1 MQYFQAAIL
10 ERVDTKVLTRFFSLA
25 LPAIFLPFFIHS
37 QLITGPIINALL
49 ILILLVVGLRAAL
62 SVALLPSLVALSS
75 GLLPAVLAPAV
86 PFIMVSNVIL
96 ILTIDYFLNLKFFKT
111 TQQSAY
117 FWGVFWGALLK
128 FAFLYASVILI
139 ARLLSNQTLLEV
151 VVKMMGAAQLA
162 TALAGGFLA
171 FLVLRFVKYFSR
183 L

>member
-1 MQYFQAAIL
+1 MLNYQAAIL
-10 ERVDTKVLTRFFSLA
+10 GRIDTLVLTRFFSLA
-25 LPAIFLPFFIHS
+25 LPAIFLPFFIHN

-49 ILILLVVGLRAAL
+49 ILILLLVGLRAAL

-86 PFIMVSNVIL
+86 PFIMISNVIL
-96 ILTIDYFLNLKFFKT
+96 ILTIDYFLRLEFFKDAK
-111 TQQSAY
+111 QPAY

-128 FAFLYASVILI
+128 FAFLYSSVILI
-139 ARLLSNQTLLEV
+139 ARLLSNQSFVEV
-151 VVKMMGAAQLA
+151 VAKMMGAAQLA

-171 FLVLRFVKYFSR
+171 FLVLRSVKYFSR